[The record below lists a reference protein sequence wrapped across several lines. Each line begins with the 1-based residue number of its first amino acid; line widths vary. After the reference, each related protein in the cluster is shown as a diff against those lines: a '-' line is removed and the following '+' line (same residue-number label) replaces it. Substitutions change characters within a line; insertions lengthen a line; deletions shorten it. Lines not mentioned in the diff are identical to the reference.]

1 MDSMEFYGYISGV
14 ASGGVSKG
22 GWTQGACHFTLI
34 ITQFL
39 VSLEHIIFSLNW
51 GMD

>member
-34 ITQFL
+34 ITLFL
-39 VSLEHIIFSLNW
+39 LSLEHIIFSLNW